1 MVNILPIR
9 SCWRVTSIVGKSN
22 RRGGRY
28 SVLGLSKLYHRRHNS
43 TKINDNDV
51 QCELGNNIS
60 RILTDEQRM
69 LFNQVN
75 QLSYMTRS
83 LARQVGNVPVK
94 EDR

>member
-9 SCWRVTSIVGKSN
+9 SCWRVASIVGKSN
-22 RRGGRY
+22 RRRGRY

-51 QCELGNNIS
+51 QKLGNIS

>member
-1 MVNILPIR
+1 MVHILPIR
-9 SCWRVTSIVGKSN
+9 SCWRVASIIGKSN
-22 RRGGRY
+22 RQGGRY
-28 SVLGLSKLYHRRHNS
+28 SVLGLSKLYHRYNS
-43 TKINDNDV
+43 TKIDDNDV
-51 QCELGNNIS
+51 QELGNNIS
-60 RILTDEQRM
+60 RILTDEQRI